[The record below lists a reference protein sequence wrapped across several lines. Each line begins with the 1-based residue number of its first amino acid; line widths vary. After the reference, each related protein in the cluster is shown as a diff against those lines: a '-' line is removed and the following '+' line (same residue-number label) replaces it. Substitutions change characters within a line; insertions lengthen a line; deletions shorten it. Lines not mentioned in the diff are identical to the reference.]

1 MLLSLAFFP
10 CFFSLLFFSP
20 SCMHSF
26 SFHPFG
32 LFLSLSSSP
41 PPLSFSRSV
50 LLFFHK
56 AWNKI
61 KSLSSSFNP
70 AVLADASF
78 ETMKYSGV
86 GRGYRG
92 GLRKFRL
99 SLGGY
104 DERAKSVKGFRKT
117 EGYPGSPACPRNK
130 RVLRA
135 TASILY
141 GFISISIGSHGNWY
155 IFQAQFSIFYPPFL
169 LWLFFIFF
177 FCKSPTSFCR
187 ENPENCYGSGDKL
200 SCVERK
206 LSRCNVHQEGS
217 CNFLWG
223 YVSDQVRG
231 ILKVEMVG
239 LSDNNYWSKSG
250 LVW

>member
-206 LSRCNVHQEGS
+206 LSRNVHQEGS